1 MDFISYEELHE
12 MFFFKQVDVN
22 YGGSCKRPHVLS
34 EYFEYWLLNVIS
46 SCLLLFLPF
55 FVGPGYSILSCVFT
69 LQGSFQLTHS
79 VSVITQMRKS
89 KIATTVISHSSRSA
103 SLLSKIEILDCSAW
117 GRIDQYHFCLLYIEL
132 VDFIPVCWFHTQ
144 C

>member
-1 MDFISYEELHE
+1 MDFISHAEHHE
-12 MFFFKQVDVN
+12 MFFFKQVNVN

-34 EYFEYWLLNVIS
+34 ECFEYWLLNVI

-69 LQGSFQLTHS
+69 LHGSFQLTHS

-89 KIATTVISHSSRSA
+89 KIAVTVISHSSRST
-103 SLLSKIEILDCSAW
+103 SLLSKIEIFDCSAW
-117 GRIDQYHFCLLYIEL
+117 GRIDQYHF
-132 VDFIPVCWFHTQ
+132 WFTLHWT